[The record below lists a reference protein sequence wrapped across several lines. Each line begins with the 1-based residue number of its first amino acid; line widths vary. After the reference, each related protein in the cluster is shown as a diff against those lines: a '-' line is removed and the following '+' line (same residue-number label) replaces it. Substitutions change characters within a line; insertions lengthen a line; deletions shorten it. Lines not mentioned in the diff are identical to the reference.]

1 MVYNAKEKV
10 FAVGER
16 DGQIAMFY
24 DMSDISHPKLLKQT
38 VASYPQFV
46 NRSTSTSSSVSFLRE
61 NVSGFSVW
69 P

>member
-24 DMSDISHPKLLKQT
+24 DMSDIRILAALGLGGAKK
-38 VASYPQFV
+38 
-46 NRSTSTSSSVSFLRE
+46 N
-61 NVSGFSVW
+61 
-69 P
+69 